1 MRGLSD
7 GEPLRPR
14 TWPGGGPK
22 PLGAMPRGEAAGTEW
37 EGGLRDKS
45 GGCLAPHVFLQRC
58 GTPELDRRKAASES
72 DTRSLPAAAA
82 TRAAMLSAPGA
93 SARCREVGGGG
104 TPEPGLTPG
113 GRPTSEAAQGRAT
126 VTQRARGRQSG
137 RRGAARPTSQRGGR
151 RSSGGRGAAG
161 AGRAG
166 DSGRKPP
173 VSISARSCGGGAGS

>member
-1 MRGLSD
+1 MGNPCAQERGLEEGLSRL
-7 GEPLRPR
+7 GQCPAERLRTQHGKADYRQIRQLSGTPCLSGALWNPR
-14 TWPGGGPK
+14 
-22 PLGAMPRGEAAGTEW
+22 AGQKES
-37 EGGLRDKS
+37 GLRVGHKVTS
-45 GGCLAPHVFLQRC
+45 RSRCHQGCNAGC
-58 GTPELDRRKAASES
+58 
-72 DTRSLPAAAA
+72 
-82 TRAAMLSAPGA
+82 PGA
-93 SARCREVGGGG
+93 SARRREVGGGG

-151 RSSGGRGAAG
+151 RSCGGRGPTG